1 MFLFSSIS
9 LGGNW
14 LGQVNLLALS
24 ERAPTFISHL
34 QHIEFFGELI
44 DITETNQFAAN
55 QPPLVLTVLF
65 ADAISRNGM
74 MIPLTHLLAL
84 RAGQH
89 LRDLIDAKIKAALF
103 PQTVNA

>member
-1 MFLFSSIS
+1 
-9 LGGNW
+9 
-14 LGQVNLLALS
+14 
-24 ERAPTFISHL
+24 
-34 QHIEFFGELI
+34 
-44 DITETNQFAAN
+44 
-55 QPPLVLTVLF
+55 
-65 ADAISRNGM
+65 